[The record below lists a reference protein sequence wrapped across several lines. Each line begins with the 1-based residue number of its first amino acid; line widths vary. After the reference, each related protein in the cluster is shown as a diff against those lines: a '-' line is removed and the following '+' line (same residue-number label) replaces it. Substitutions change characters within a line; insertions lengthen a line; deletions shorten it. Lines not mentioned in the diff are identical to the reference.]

1 MPRDWRRILRYRA
14 VAIHLSARGLTLLR
28 REWLNANNL
37 TKTVGLVVAIFMLV
51 AVAIGTFTGWDAV
64 IIATFS
70 LLTLVPLSVQSLL
83 VLRRHRRRQ
92 GGGIEDQP

>member
-1 MPRDWRRILRYRA
+1 M
-14 VAIHLSARGLTLLR
+14 LR